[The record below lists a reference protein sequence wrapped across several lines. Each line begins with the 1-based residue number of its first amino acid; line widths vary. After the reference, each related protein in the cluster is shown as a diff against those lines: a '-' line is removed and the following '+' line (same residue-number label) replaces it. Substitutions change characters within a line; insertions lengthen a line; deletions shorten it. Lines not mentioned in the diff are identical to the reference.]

1 MSGEVR
7 SSRHG
12 RPTQWAPALLF
23 VALVVAVYAD
33 PLLLRRNFSG
43 RDLIAYNLPMEK
55 SIHDAYARGRLPVW
69 TPEVS
74 GGRPLA
80 PNPNAGALYPVRAAL
95 SVLPFPLTVRIYP
108 VLHWTA
114 AGLGVLFL
122 LLSIGRSRSAA
133 WVGAVTYAFSG
144 VAVSEVFFPHI
155 QPGMTLLPWI
165 LWATARRAAAPWRRV
180 LPLSLLLAL
189 DFLAADIFTC
199 ALAIV
204 SATLWIAIEGEPSER
219 LRQLGAL
226 AAGVALGVLA
236 AAPQIVATA
245 LWIPRTN
252 RAVLGM
258 KLSDS
263 LFYSIHPLRL
273 LELVIPYPFGNAWE
287 MTGSSLWGASLFRGR
302 PLGIFNTLYCGA
314 FGVIAVFAT
323 WKVREKGARFSR
335 VLLLG
340 ACAISVPPSLVPI
353 GWATGIASPL
363 PLRNP
368 EKFAVVFAL
377 SLAILAA
384 IGLDSWRKGM
394 RIPLWA
400 LSAGA
405 VFAALALGCVLFPD
419 ATAAL
424 AVRGIGGDLGAFAP
438 RARASLPLAISEA
451 GLFWMASVVAID
463 LLRRHGRGTLASA
476 LLLLTAIP
484 IAANRRVAPSF
495 LEEAVFAPT
504 AFARFVENRD
514 PQGTYRTLGE
524 SLFLGDSPLSD
535 RASEGTMLF
544 SDISR
549 RAWVEHSQVL
559 WSRGTV
565 LNEDFDTGD
574 LSRTESLRKVSAMAT
589 GFRDS
594 DAFFGS
600 LALRFGIRFRDQ
612 KPIAGYHRVGGD
624 ALQEWDE
631 HVRAFPDIRLLE
643 SWREVDGAVPALREI
658 SSLKE
663 GEAVIESG
671 FTRAGRARPGSVRIV
686 ERSAER
692 LELDVDAPDPGWLF
706 VLRAFWPFREI
717 RIDGQLAEA
726 VPAQLGFSAVAVP
739 AGHHRVEW
747 EERLPGLAVSRAGPL
762 LFAAIGVGLL
772 AASRRKRP

>member
-1 MSGEVR
+1 MSGEFP
-7 SSRHG
+7 SSG
-12 RPTQWAPALLF
+12 RGRLTRWAPALLF

-80 PNPNAGALYPVRAAL
+80 PNPNAGALYPVRAVL
-95 SVLPFPLTVRIYP
+95 STFPFPLTVRIYP
-108 VLHWTA
+108 VLHWAA
-114 AGLGVLFL
+114 AGLGMLFFL
-122 LLSIGRSRSAA
+122 LSTGRSRAAA
-133 WVGAVTYAFSG
+133 WVGAVSYAFSG

-165 LWATARRAAAPWRRV
+165 LWAVARKAAAPWRRV
-180 LPLSLLLAL
+180 LPLAVFFAL
-189 DFLAADIFTC
+189 DLLAADVFTC

-204 SATLWIAIEGEPSER
+204 SATLWIAIESESSER

-226 AAGVALGVLA
+226 AAGVFLGMLA

-287 MTGSSLWGASLFRGR
+287 MTGSSLWGAPLFHGR

-314 FGVIAVFAT
+314 FGVIALVAT
-323 WKVREKGARFSR
+323 WRVREKGARFSR
-335 VLLLG
+335 VLLAG
-340 ACAISVPPSLVPI
+340 ACAVSVLPSLLPI
-353 GWATGIASPL
+353 GWTTGIASPL

-368 EKFAVVFAL
+368 EKLAVAIVLA
-377 SLAILAA
+377 LAILAA
-384 IGLDSWRKGM
+384 IGLDVWR
-394 RIPLWA
+394 
-400 LSAGA
+400 SGA
-405 VFAALALGCVLFPD
+405 RNPRWTLAVGAAFSTLAICVVAFPG

-424 AVRGIGGDLGAFAP
+424 VVRGIGGDPALFAP
-438 RARASLPLAISEA
+438 RARASLPLALSEA

-463 LLRRHGRGTLASA
+463 LLRGHGRGTLTAA
-476 LLLLTAIP
+476 LVLLTVVP
-484 IAANRRVAPSF
+484 IAANRRIALSF

-504 AFARFVENRD
+504 AFARFVESRD
-514 PQGTYRTLGE
+514 PKGAYRTLGE
-524 SLFLGDSPLSD
+524 SLFLGESPMAD
-535 RASEGTMLF
+535 RTSEGTMLF
-544 SDISR
+544 SDIGR
-549 RAWVEHSQVL
+549 RDWVEHSQVL
-559 WSRGTV
+559 WGQGTV
-565 LNEDFDTGD
+565 LNEDFDSGD

-631 HVRAFPDIRLLE
+631 HARAFPDIRLLE
-643 SWREVDGAVPALREI
+643 SWREVDGPVRALREI
-658 SSLKE
+658 SKLGE
-663 GEAVIESG
+663 GEVVIESG
-671 FTRAGRARPGSVRIV
+671 FARSGRARPGSVRV
-686 ERSAER
+686 VARSAER
-692 LELDVDAPDPGWLF
+692 LEVDVDAPDPGWLF
-706 VLRAFWPFREI
+706 VLRAYWPFRDI
-717 RIDGQLAEA
+717 RVDGKPTEA
-726 VPAQLGFSAVAVP
+726 VPAQLAFSAVAMP
-739 AGHHRVEW
+739 AGRHRVEW
-747 EERLPGLAVSRAGPL
+747 VERLPGIAVSRVGPL
-762 LFAAIGVGLL
+762 LFGVIAIGLL
-772 AASRRKRP
+772 AVSRRKRP